1 MEKVTYL
8 LRNGVNIL
16 SFRRDSCI
24 FLPFLSGTRLVIET
38 SRTSQQTMM
47 KDGRLMKKLPKTPAK
62 RGRPRKKATTKAST
76 TVTQVDKHPR
86 CSRCGSRTVNLE
98 HLEQEL
104 LVTLS
109 IHCLI
114 CGHHSFIG
122 RPVIRLLK
130 RPNVTIPDSITRP
143 TNR

>member
-1 MEKVTYL
+1 
-8 LRNGVNIL
+8 
-16 SFRRDSCI
+16 
-24 FLPFLSGTRLVIET
+24 
-38 SRTSQQTMM
+38 
-47 KDGRLMKKLPKTPAK
+47 MKKTPPTPAKK
-62 RGRPRKKATTKAST
+62 RGRPRKKSTKKTTTTST
-76 TVTQVDKHPR
+76 QIDQHPR

-98 HLEQEL
+98 KLEQEL

-114 CGHHSFIG
+114 CGHHSFVG

-143 TNR
+143 TLR

>member
-1 MEKVTYL
+1 M
-8 LRNGVNIL
+8 GVKIL
-16 SFRRDSCI
+16 SFKRDSWI

-47 KDGRLMKKLPKTPAK
+47 KDGRLMKKIPQTPAK
-62 RGRPRKKATTKAST
+62 RGRPRKKSTTKTSPT
-76 TVTQVDKHPR
+76 DTQVDKHPR

-143 TNR
+143 TIR

>member
-1 MEKVTYL
+1 
-8 LRNGVNIL
+8 
-16 SFRRDSCI
+16 
-24 FLPFLSGTRLVIET
+24 
-38 SRTSQQTMM
+38 
-47 KDGRLMKKLPKTPAK
+47 MKKIPQAPAK
-62 RGRPRKKATTKAST
+62 RGRPRKKSAKTPGATS
-76 TVTQVDKHPR
+76 TQVDKHPR

-114 CGHHSFIG
+114 CGHHAFIG

-130 RPNVTIPDSITRP
+130 RPNVTIPESIRRP
-143 TNR
+143 AMG

>member
-1 MEKVTYL
+1 
-8 LRNGVNIL
+8 
-16 SFRRDSCI
+16 
-24 FLPFLSGTRLVIET
+24 
-38 SRTSQQTMM
+38 
-47 KDGRLMKKLPKTPAK
+47 MKKTPKTPAK
-62 RGRPRKKATTKAST
+62 RGRPKKKSAKKATAST
-76 TVTQVDKHPR
+76 KQVDKHPR

-98 HLEQEL
+98 QLEQEL
-104 LVTLS
+104 LITLS

-143 TNR
+143 SMG

>member
-1 MEKVTYL
+1 
-8 LRNGVNIL
+8 
-16 SFRRDSCI
+16 
-24 FLPFLSGTRLVIET
+24 
-38 SRTSQQTMM
+38 
-47 KDGRLMKKLPKTPAK
+47 MKKIPQTPAK
-62 RGRPRKKATTKAST
+62 RVRSRKKSAKKTTTSP
-76 TVTQVDKHPR
+76 TQVDKHPR

-98 HLEQEL
+98 QLEQEL
-104 LVTLS
+104 LITLS

-143 TNR
+143 SMG

>member
-1 MEKVTYL
+1 
-8 LRNGVNIL
+8 
-16 SFRRDSCI
+16 
-24 FLPFLSGTRLVIET
+24 
-38 SRTSQQTMM
+38 
-47 KDGRLMKKLPKTPAK
+47 MKKLPQTSVK
-62 RGRPRKKATTKAST
+62 RGRPRKNASKKTATPS
-76 TVTQVDKHPR
+76 TQVDTHPR

-130 RPNVTIPDSITRP
+130 RPNVTIPESITRP
-143 TNR
+143 VLRKRSPSSNVV

>member
-1 MEKVTYL
+1 
-8 LRNGVNIL
+8 
-16 SFRRDSCI
+16 
-24 FLPFLSGTRLVIET
+24 
-38 SRTSQQTMM
+38 
-47 KDGRLMKKLPKTPAK
+47 MKKTPSTPAK
-62 RGRPRKKATTKAST
+62 RGRPKKKSGKKKATTGASL
-76 TVTQVDKHPR
+76 QADKHPR

-98 HLEQEL
+98 QLEQEL

-143 TNR
+143 TTG

>member
-1 MEKVTYL
+1 
-8 LRNGVNIL
+8 
-16 SFRRDSCI
+16 
-24 FLPFLSGTRLVIET
+24 
-38 SRTSQQTMM
+38 
-47 KDGRLMKKLPKTPAK
+47 MKKIPQAPAK
-62 RGRPRKKATTKAST
+62 RGRPRKKSVKKVTTTA
-76 TVTQVDKHPR
+76 TQVDKHPR

-130 RPNVTIPDSITRP
+130 RPNVTIPESITRP
-143 TNR
+143 ALGST

>member
-1 MEKVTYL
+1 
-8 LRNGVNIL
+8 
-16 SFRRDSCI
+16 
-24 FLPFLSGTRLVIET
+24 
-38 SRTSQQTMM
+38 
-47 KDGRLMKKLPKTPAK
+47 MKKIPQTPAK
-62 RGRPRKKATTKAST
+62 RGRPRKKSATKVSPTSAK
-76 TVTQVDKHPR
+76 VDKHPR

-98 HLEQEL
+98 QLEQEL
-104 LVTLS
+104 LMTLS

-143 TNR
+143 TLR